1 MLALEH
7 LAWNLPDGEPI
18 LKDITLTVPD
28 GKLAVVTGPNGGGK
42 TSLAKLIAGL
52 EKPATGR
59 ILLDG
64 EDITGLDITQRA
76 KKGVAYAF
84 QQPVRFKGLSVRDLL
99 ELAAGDS
106 LSEQE
111 LCTILGQVGL
121 CAQDY
126 ADRQVDASLSGGESK
141 RIEIATVLAR
151 KGAGLLIF
159 DEPEAGIDLWSF
171 SGLIDVFQRMKNRKQ
186 GSALIISHQ
195 ERILQIADEIIVIAD
210 GTVRSAGLREEI
222 LPTLL
227 GNEKSGRCPLERGP
241 LYE

>member
-1 MLALEH
+1 MLVLEH
-7 LAWNLPDGEPI
+7 IAWNLPDGEPI

-52 EKPATGR
+52 EKPAAGR

-99 ELAAGDS
+99 ELAAGNP
-106 LSEQE
+106 LSDQE

-126 ADRQVDASLSGGESK
+126 TDRQVDASLSGGESK

-151 KGAGLLIF
+151 KDANLLIF

-171 SGLIDVFQRMKNRKQ
+171 DKLIQVFGDRDRWP
-186 GSALIISHQ
+186 GALVLISHQ
-195 ERILQIADEIIVIAD
+195 RRLMEIADTIGVVCQGRLAD
-210 GTVRSAGLREEI
+210 IGPREQI
-222 LPTLL
+222 LPRLF
-227 GNEKSGRCPLERGP
+227 GEKSGQCPWDGGND
-241 LYE
+241 

>member
-52 EKPATGR
+52 EKPAAGR

-171 SGLIDVFQRMKNRKQ
+171 SGLIDVFKRMKNRKQ

>member
-52 EKPATGR
+52 EKPAAGR

-227 GNEKSGRCPLERGP
+227 GNEKSGRCPLDRGP
-241 LYE
+241 L